1 VPFIRY
7 CDLKRTVGRSI
18 SLSVIGLL
26 VLSLFTVTSFSGLK
40 ALATE
45 NNTAN
50 LWIGIT
56 MADPGPA
63 LIQKLGLNK
72 STGVAVTEVI
82 PGGPAEIAG
91 IRSPDLRL
99 DEDGK
104 SREVLN
110 ADIILKVDNRTV
122 QNPEDIGSAIETK
135 NAGENVTL
143 TIFRAPQIKDIS
155 LTPIPKP
162 SYLVF
167 KDPDALYTV
176 KYPANWT
183 VGKTDLLQQLA
194 QKTQILD
201 PEKLQQVGVVFF
213 LKPNELGKSISII
226 RNPGRVTGLTD
237 IQMKDMLDEH
247 FGRALI
253 QENGTIVQDIECEKF
268 RIDGGKACSY
278 IIGVGE
284 GETVQQVLQILT
296 VIGERIYSITYGS
309 SPENFDK
316 DLPVFETMLKSLNG
330 TDTAVARASSIGKTL
345 NTLGQ

>member
-1 VPFIRY
+1 MTTWMVWSRVPAPFIRY
-7 CDLKRTVGRSI
+7 CDLKRTVGKSI
-18 SLSVIGLL
+18 SLSVIGL
-26 VLSLFTVTSFSGLK
+26 VLSLFTLTIFGGLK

-63 LIQKLGLNK
+63 LIQKLGLNE

-82 PGGPAEIAG
+82 PGGPAENAG

-99 DEDGK
+99 DEGGK
-104 SREVLN
+104 STEVLN
-110 ADIILKVDNRTV
+110 ADIILMVDNRTV
-122 QNPEDIGSAIETK
+122 QNPEDIGSAIKTK

-143 TIFRAPQIKDIS
+143 TIFRNPQIKDIS

-167 KDPDALYTV
+167 KDPDSLYTV

-213 LKPNELGKSISII
+213 LKPNEMGKSISII

-237 IQMKDMLDEH
+237 TQMKAMSDEQ
-247 FGRALI
+247 FALALI
-253 QENGTIVQDIECEKF
+253 RENGTIVQDIECEKY
-268 RIDGGKACSY
+268 RIDGVTACSY
-278 IIGVGE
+278 ILDIGE
-284 GETVQQVLQILT
+284 DQRLMQVLT
-296 VIGERIYSITYGS
+296 VIGERRYVITYGS
-309 SPENFDK
+309 SLENFDK
-316 DLPVFETMLKSLNG
+316 DLPVLHTILNSFNG
-330 TDTAVARASSIGKTL
+330 TDTDVKAVA
-345 NTLGQ
+345 